1 MPQSDTKVNITIDKQ
16 VNVED
21 QLSTLTTNVSKLKTS
36 VVEILGQIKEIEKTI
51 KKEKKYQLQQHNKKE
66 VSTKRKPT
74 GFAVPKNISDE
85 LCKFIDKPSGSEVA
99 RTDIT
104 SKLVEYVK
112 KNNLENP
119 NDKRIIIPDEKLKK
133 LFNSSDDDEITYF
146 NMQKFINHHFQ

>member
-1 MPQSDTKVNITIDKQ
+1 MPKSDTKVNISIDKQ

-21 QLSTLTTNVSKLKTS
+21 QLSTLTNHVNTLKTS

-51 KKEKKYQLQQHNKKE
+51 KKEKKYQLQQQNKKD
-66 VSTKRKPT
+66 VSAKRKPT

-85 LCKFIDKPSGSEVA
+85 LCSFLGKPSGSEVA

-112 KNNLENP
+112 NNNLENP

-133 LFNSSDDDEITYF
+133 LFNSCENDEITYF